1 MRTKLLALF
10 VGLTL
15 LLAACAGG
23 GEQTTPEMDQNGQGA
38 AAGEAMPEEALPGT
52 GMETQAPGEMME
64 AETPMGE
71 GEMMETE
78 APMDGEMMEETLMD
92 EGEEMMEEETPMG
105 EGEMMETEA
114 PMDEGMMEET
124 PMDGEAGEMME
135 EAAWLSL
142 PLTNARDG
150 SSFSLSDFRGRVV
163 LVETMAVWC
172 SSCLRQQRQVLE
184 LHGLLG
190 EREDFI
196 SVGLDVDPNEDQTQ
210 LKEFTEEQ
218 GFDWVY
224 ALAPAEMTNQLADLY
239 GPGFL
244 NPPSTPMLIIDR
256 HGQVHPLPFGIKS
269 AADLQ
274 EALQSYLDEGM

>member
-52 GMETQAPGEMME
+52 GMETQPPG
-64 AETPMGE
+64 
-71 GEMMETE
+71 
-78 APMDGEMMEETLMD
+78 
-92 EGEEMMEEETPMG
+92 EMMEEETPMG

-124 PMDGEAGEMME
+124 PMDEGEEMME